1 MDDDIIATYHG
12 VNITYS
18 QEYSKKYLYF
28 AQDIAINVRYR
39 EVMKIGRYYASVKK
53 TSEDVFLTE
62 HEGSIIYAFLK
73 EVDNFQKTADQLRAE
88 NEQADKDINKYNE
101 ILSQPFKKQEEF
113 DKKMA
118 ELRELDKALGADAVS
133 VDVSEVDAEE
143 RGAEGEDEEAESV
156 QSMSKP
162 AASPKRKG
170 TPVRGS
176 TIRRRDIIR
185 FLNAKLAPIRTGRFR
200 NKSLGI
206 FKVKPEV
213 IRTRLAND
221 LPTISHEIG
230 HYLDKK
236 LELSKNHAYDQELI
250 TLGQPQ
256 SKKSYTK
263 EQVREEGVAEFIRLY
278 LTEPQQAEQE
288 APNYFAAFED
298 VLDIHE
304 DIKDILLTAQR
315 DIELWYNQPAEA
327 RVAGSISVDEENK
340 SRKMTLDR
348 LYSLTVDELD
358 PLKRFTEQI
367 GGKDIPDDKNPFLR
381 AWLARGWNGKAETL
395 LHYGVMD
402 KDGKK
407 VGKSLD
413 EVLAPVKDEL
423 DSFRNYAVAKH
434 SLEVTAQGKHTGILD
449 ADAEEVV
456 KNAPQKYQ
464 DVLED
469 LVEYQ
474 DALLNLL
481 VESGVMK
488 AESVTTMRE
497 MYPNYV
503 PFYRV
508 FDEDVNTVA
517 AYMSKGGFANLRNPV
532 KAMKGSTRDIVD
544 PLESIIKNT
553 YQFVNIAERN
563 SVGRAIVE
571 LAEANEGM
579 GRFVEKV
586 DATHNVAKENILT
599 VYRDGKAEKYQLDP
613 DLYRATLA
621 LDREASNILI
631 KILSYPASWLRAGA
645 TLSPDFMIRNP
656 IRDQFSAFVNSK
668 YGYIPGVDLVKGIF
682 HAIKKDEL
690 YWQYQNSG
698 AARSSLVAIDRDY
711 LQKDIKKFFKEK
723 TTKEKIAM
731 VVNPGTYIEM
741 LRALSELGEYGTRLG
756 EFAKGVKKGAS
767 FEEAALSARDMT
779 LDFGRVGSHMKH
791 ANRVIAFMNATIQ
804 GSDKI
809 VRQFKANP
817 KGSIIKT
824 AAAITLP
831 SIILFLL
838 NHDDDRYKELP
849 QWQKDMFWIVLTKD
863 HIFRI
868 PKPFELGIIFGT
880 IPERILGWALDKDP
894 KAFRELGK
902 TLTDAIAPGYIPTA
916 LLPIIEVWANKSFF
930 TSRPIVPE
938 REKKLDPRYQFG
950 PYTTETTKAI
960 GNLLNWSPRKIES
973 FLRGYTGGLGLYTI
987 KLIEGIGEV
996 TGAMKDK
1003 NKPALAIADYPVIKA
1018 FMVKQYASPQSVED
1032 FYSELNDLEKKW
1044 SSSKQ
1049 TKQILINQDE
1059 YDRLKLM
1066 RKVADQLSEIRKA
1079 EREIQSSKDLTPN
1092 QKRRALE
1099 NADKLTVNFA
1109 RAALGKGAVK

>member
-1 MDDDIIATYHG
+1 
-12 VNITYS
+12 
-18 QEYSKKYLYF
+18 
-28 AQDIAINVRYR
+28 
-39 EVMKIGRYYASVKK
+39 
-53 TSEDVFLTE
+53 
-62 HEGSIIYAFLK
+62 
-73 EVDNFQKTADQLRAE
+73 
-88 NEQADKDINKYNE
+88 
-101 ILSQPFKKQEEF
+101 
-113 DKKMA
+113 
-118 ELRELDKALGADAVS
+118 
-133 VDVSEVDAEE
+133 
-143 RGAEGEDEEAESV
+143 
-156 QSMSKP
+156 
-162 AASPKRKG
+162 
-170 TPVRGS
+170 
-176 TIRRRDIIR
+176 
-185 FLNAKLAPIRTGRFR
+185 
-200 NKSLGI
+200 
-206 FKVKPEV
+206 
-213 IRTRLAND
+213 
-221 LPTISHEIG
+221 
-230 HYLDKK
+230 
-236 LELSKNHAYDQELI
+236 
-250 TLGQPQ
+250 
-256 SKKSYTK
+256 
-263 EQVREEGVAEFIRLY
+263 
-278 LTEPQQAEQE
+278 
-288 APNYFAAFED
+288 
-298 VLDIHE
+298 
-304 DIKDILLTAQR
+304 
-315 DIELWYNQPAEA
+315 
-327 RVAGSISVDEENK
+327 
-340 SRKMTLDR
+340 MTLDR

-358 PLKRFTEQI
+358 PLKRFTEEI
-367 GGKDIPDDKNPFLR
+367 GGKDAPVDKNPFLR

-402 KDGKK
+402 KNGKK
-407 VGKSLD
+407 IGKSLD
-413 EVLAPVKDEL
+413 EVLAPVKDDL
-423 DSFRNYAVAKH
+423 DGFRNYAVAKH

-532 KAMKGSTRDIVD
+532 KAMKGSMRDIVD
-544 PLESIIKNT
+544 PIESIIKNT
-553 YQFVNIAERN
+553 YTFVNIAERN
-563 SVGRAIVE
+563 AVGRSIVE
-571 LAEANEGM
+571 LAEGKEGM

-586 DATHNVAKENILT
+586 DAMHNVAKENILT

-645 TLSPDFMIRNP
+645 TLSPDFMVRNP
-656 IRDQFSAFVNSK
+656 IRDQFSAFINSK
-668 YGYIPGVDLVKGIF
+668 YGYVPGIDLVKGIF

-698 AARSSLVAIDRDY
+698 AAHSSLVAIDRDY
-711 LQKDIKKFFKEK
+711 LQKDIRKFFKEK
-723 TTKEKIAM
+723 TTKEKIVA

-868 PKPFELGIIFGT
+868 PKPFELGILFGT
-880 IPERILGWALDKDP
+880 VPERALAWAADKDP

-902 TLTDAIAPGYIPTA
+902 TLKDAITPGYIPTA
-916 LLPIIEVWANKSFF
+916 MLPIIEVWANKSFF
-930 TSRPIVPE
+930 TSLPIVPE
-938 REKKLDPRYQFG
+938 REKSLEPKYQYG
-950 PYTTETTKAI
+950 PYTTETAKAI

-987 KLIEGIGEV
+987 KLIEGTGEV
-996 TGAMKDK
+996 TGLMSNK
-1003 NKPALAIADYPVIKA
+1003 NKPALAVADYPVIKS

-1032 FYSELNDLEKKW
+1032 FYAELNELEKKY
-1044 SSSKQ
+1044 SSTKQ
-1049 TKQILINQDE
+1049 TKQLLINQEE

-1066 RKVADQLSEIRKA
+1066 RKVADKLSEIRKA
-1079 EREIQSSKDLTPN
+1079 EREIQSSKELTPA
-1092 QKRRALE
+1092 QKKRALE
-1099 NADKLTVNFA
+1099 NADKLTANVA
-1109 RAALGKGAVK
+1109 RAAMGKGAVK